1 MSPMPTSTLGKY
13 ELLGL
18 LATGGMGE
26 IFLARQRGPAGFSKL
41 LVVKRILRHLASDPA
56 FVGMFLNEAKL
67 AGLLMHPNIVQ
78 IYELGSEAG
87 DYFIAMEYVRGHNL
101 RSVLRE
107 LRGRGESVDPALSAQ
122 LAIQALEGLHYAH
135 TLADASGSPLEIVHR
150 DVSPDNILVSEQGGI
165 KLVDFGIAKALNATT
180 SERSE
185 VKGKFAYMAP
195 EQLNGERVDRRADVY
210 SVGCI
215 LYELLG
221 GAPRFGA
228 TSAGALVGAVLK
240 GEAPVLS
247 SLRPDLSPKLV
258 QIVDR
263 AVCPDR
269 EERFGTAREM
279 AQALEETLAEAGRVV
294 GNAAIGGWLTR
305 SMGNPVPSALLNA
318 EASVVV
324 GAEPAEVAPKLGTRV
339 MAGTR
344 ASTGS
349 GVLPGTR
356 VLPETS
362 ALPGASALPETR
374 IFESPHAAEDGK
386 AAVHVLEAPRIEA
399 PRRRR
404 WIGWG
409 AVAAAA
415 ALAVAWIAANRS
427 SRVPV
432 AREAESEARPAA
444 PSPVASDASGQSPAV
459 QAPLAPSDAASPS
472 PALAAAGEP
481 KTASL
486 DAGVLPPPASREP
499 HPEPGPAA
507 MRAAPPTRHRKPGR
521 ITVLSHPWSTV
532 YWNGR
537 ELGDTPLTKPIEL
550 PAGRQ
555 VLILRNAELKLEK
568 RVSVEVPS
576 GGTAEVKVTLNAP

>member
-122 LAIQALEGLHYAH
+122 IAIQALEGLHYAH
-135 TLADASGSPLEIVHR
+135 MLAGDNGSPLEIVHR
-150 DVSPDNILVSEQGGI
+150 DVSPDNLLVSEQGGI
-165 KLVDFGIAKALNATT
+165 KLVDFGIAKALNAAT
-180 SERSE
+180 SERSG

-228 TSAGALVGAVLK
+228 SSAGALVGAVLK
-240 GEAPVLS
+240 GEARALS
-247 SLRPDLSPKLV
+247 SLRPDLSPRLV

-279 AQALEETLAEAGRVV
+279 AQALEGTLAEAGRVI
-294 GNAAIGGWLTR
+294 GNAAIGDWLART
-305 SMGNPVPSALLNA
+305 MGNPVPSALLHA
-318 EASVVV
+318 EDSVIAD
-324 GAEPAEVAPKLGTRV
+324 AEPAEVGSGLGTRIL
-339 MAGTR
+339 AGGR

-349 GVLPGTR
+349 GALEGAR
-356 VLPETS
+356 GLPETS
-362 ALPGASALPETR
+362 AQPGTSALPETR
-374 IFESPHAAEDGK
+374 IIESPPAAGDGK
-386 AAVHVLEAPRIEA
+386 AAVQVLEAPRIEA
-399 PRRRR
+399 PRRR
-404 WIGWG
+404 WIAWG

-415 ALAVAWIAANRS
+415 VLAVAWIAANRS

-444 PSPVASDASGQSPAV
+444 LSPVASDASGQSPAA
-459 QAPLAPSDAASPS
+459 QAPPAPSRAVSPS
-472 PALAAAGEP
+472 PALAAADEP
-481 KTASL
+481 KSASL
-486 DAGVLPPPASREP
+486 DAGVPPSPAS
-499 HPEPGPAA
+499 PEPQPEPSPAA
-507 MRAAPPTRHRKPGR
+507 VRAAPATRHRKPGK

-555 VLILRNAELKLEK
+555 VLVLRNAELKLEK